1 MNDENFRVQI
11 IQNIEHIGTSPTLS
25 LKIMQEVNRSD
36 ADLTTIT
43 SLLMD
48 DPTICAQVLKVAN
61 STYFATRERIV
72 TVSQAVINLGLE
84 NIKQILFAIE
94 IIGVFRADLSTKKF
108 KEELFWRHSI
118 AAGFL
123 ALELGHAKQYPIDAE
138 TLYITGILRN
148 IGVLAIRQFLPAEFD
163 AIINL
168 MERKRIDFKAAS
180 REVIGINHREIGY
193 LIGIKWN
200 LPEDIV
206 NSLGENDLKDSSLEK
221 AMQIRTVMQT
231 VEAMLAAKQYSSWD
245 PFCKYQSKI
254 DLENMDELCLKV
266 FDQVD
271 LLYQKLWC

>member
-1 MNDENFRVQI
+1 MNVENFRVQI
-11 IQNIEHIGTSPTLS
+11 IQNIEHIGTSPALS

-61 STYFATRERIV
+61 STYFCTREKIV

-84 NIKQILFAIE
+84 NIKRILFAIE
-94 IIGVFRADLSTKKF
+94 IIGVFRADFSTKKF
-108 KEELFWRHSI
+108 KEELFWKHSI

-123 ALELGHAKQYPIDAE
+123 ALELGHAKNYSVDGE
-138 TLYITGILRN
+138 TLYMTGILRN

-168 MERKRIDFKAAS
+168 MEKKKTDFKTAS
-180 REVIGINHREIGY
+180 QEVIGINHLEIGY

-206 NSLGENDLKDSSLEK
+206 NSLSESDLNHSGFEK

-245 PFCKYQSKI
+245 SFCKYQTKI
-254 DLENMDELCLKV
+254 NLENMDELCLKV

>member
-1 MNDENFRVQI
+1 MNEANFRVQI
-11 IQNIEHIGTSPTLS
+11 IQNIEHIGTSPALS
-25 LKIMQEVNRSD
+25 LKIMEEVNKSD

-61 STYFATRERIV
+61 STYFCTRERIT

-94 IIGVFRADLSTKKF
+94 IIGVFRADFSTKKF
-108 KEELFWRHSI
+108 KDELFWRHSI
-118 AAGFL
+118 ATGFL
-123 ALELGHAKQYPIDAE
+123 AVEIGNGKKYTVDPE

-148 IGVLAIRQFLPAEFD
+148 IGVLAVRQFLPAEFN
-163 AIINL
+163 AIIER
-168 MERKRIDFKAAS
+168 MERNRIDFRAAS
-180 REVIGINHREIGY
+180 QEVIGINHHEIGY

-200 LPEDIV
+200 LPEDVV
-206 NSLGENDLKDSSLEK
+206 NSLGENLLNCSGIEK
-221 AMQIRTVMQT
+221 ALQIRTVIGT
-231 VEAMLAAKQYSSWD
+231 VEAMLAAKQYSPWD
-245 PFCKYQSKI
+245 PFCKYRTEI
-254 DLENMDELCLKV
+254 DLENMDELCNKV

>member
-1 MNDENFRVQI
+1 MNDQNFRIQI
-11 IQNIEHIGTSPTLS
+11 IQNIEHIGTSPALS
-25 LKIMQEVNRSD
+25 LKIMQEVNRFD

-72 TVSQAVINLGLE
+72 SVSQAVINLGLE

-94 IIGVFRADLSTKKF
+94 IIGVFRADFSTKKF

-123 ALELGHAKQYPIDAE
+123 AIEIGHAKKYPIDAE

-148 IGVLAIRQFLPAEFD
+148 IGVLAVRQFLPAEFD

-168 MERKRIDFKAAS
+168 MERKRTDFKAAS
-180 REVIGINHREIGY
+180 QDVIGINHREIGY

-206 NSLGENDLKDSSLEK
+206 NSLGESDLKDSSLGK

-231 VEAMLAAKQYSSWD
+231 VDAMLAAKQYSPWD
-245 PFCKYQSKI
+245 PFCKYQEKI
-254 DLENMDELCLKV
+254 DLENMDERCEKV
-266 FDQVD
+266 FAQVD

>member
-1 MNDENFRVQI
+1 MNTTNFRLQI
-11 IQNIEHIGTSPTLS
+11 IQNIEHIGTSPALS
-25 LKIMQEVNRSD
+25 LKIMQEVSRAD

-61 STYFATRERIV
+61 STYFFTRERIN

-94 IIGVFRADLSTKKF
+94 IIGVFRAELSTRKF
-108 KEELFWRHSI
+108 NDEKFWRHSI

-123 ALELGHAKQYPIDAE
+123 SVGLGKAKKFPIGEE

-148 IGVLAIRQFLPAEFD
+148 IGVLAIRQFLPAEFE
-163 AIINL
+163 AIL
-168 MERKRIDFKAAS
+168 EAMEGKRIDFRNAS
-180 REVIGINHREIGY
+180 QDVIGINHREIGY

-206 NSLGENDLKDSSLEK
+206 GSLAENTMNCSGIEQAL
-221 AMQIRTVMQT
+221 QIRTVIET
-231 VEAMLAAKQYSSWD
+231 AEAMLAAKQYAPWD
-245 PFCKYQSKI
+245 PFCTYSAKI
-254 DLENMDELCLKV
+254 DLENIDELCNKV

-271 LLYQKLWC
+271 LLYQKLWR

>member
-1 MNDENFRVQI
+1 MNDANFRVQI
-11 IQNIEHIGTSPTLS
+11 IHNIEHIGTSPALS
-25 LKIMQEVNRSD
+25 LKIMEEVNKSD

-61 STYFATRERIV
+61 STYFCTRERIT

-94 IIGVFRADLSTKKF
+94 IIGVFRADFSTKKF
-108 KEELFWRHSI
+108 NEELFWRHSI
-118 AAGFL
+118 ATGFL
-123 ALELGHAKQYPIDAE
+123 AMAIGHVKKYPVVTE

-168 MERKRIDFKAAS
+168 IERKRIDFRTAS
-180 REVIGINHREIGY
+180 QEVIGINHHEVGY

-206 NSLGENDLKDSSLEK
+206 NSMSENDLNCSGIEK
-221 AMQIRTVMQT
+221 ALQIRTVMMT

-245 PFCKYQSKI
+245 HFCKYPAKI
-254 DLENMDELCLKV
+254 DLENIDGLCEKV
-266 FDQVD
+266 FAQVD